1 MTNKNNQ
8 QGFSSLMG
16 FLLSVI
22 GFAVGVGSMWR
33 FPYVTGTNGG
43 ALFILTY
50 VLVIVLIGIP
60 LLTAEISIGY
70 RSQKTAVHAYQDLA
84 PGKSWYLCG
93 WLHVL
98 VALLVFAYT
107 LPIYAWIL
115 TYIWRTGTAFFAGLM
130 PDAVR
135 DAFIGLTTDYKT
147 MFFFAAI
154 NLGLIALVVKNGLE
168 NGIERLNMILL
179 PLLALIVVI
188 CIVIGLQYEGSNA
201 GLAYLFKPDFSQFS
215 LKSVTAAVGQA
226 FFAIGIGMLA
236 SMVFGSYLK
245 RKNANVLRDSSVI
258 SLAIVCAGI
267 AAGLM
272 IFPIVFA
279 FGLEPSAGVGLT
291 MITLPNVFNH
301 MAGGQLV
308 GVLFYVGFYFAA
320 FTSAIGLCE
329 AIVGVF
335 MDVFRLSRK
344 KALSIVMLF
353 AAVIGSCAIAVPGFL
368 DVIDLVT
375 SNYLLVISGFTI
387 TVFAGWVW
395 GVDNMLDAA
404 SVKPPFLRAWLS
416 VSVKYVCPLAI
427 LIVFLANFF

>member
-33 FPYVTGTNGG
+33 FPYVTGSNGG

-70 RSQKTAVHAYQDLA
+70 RAQKTAVHAYQDLA
-84 PGKSWYLCG
+84 PGKPWYLCG

-98 VALLVFAYT
+98 VALVVFSYT

-115 TYIWRTGTAFFAGLM
+115 TYIWRTGTAFFAGM
-130 PDAVR
+130 APDTVR
-135 DAFIGLTTDYKT
+135 DAFIGLTTNYKT

-201 GLAYLFKPDFSQFS
+201 GLAYLFKPDFGQFS

-344 KALSIVMLF
+344 KALFIVMLF
-353 AAVIGSCAIAVPGFL
+353 AVVIGACAIAVPGFL

-375 SNYLLVISGFTI
+375 SNYLLVISGFAI
-387 TVFAGWVW
+387 TVFSGWVW

-404 SVKPPFLRAWLS
+404 SVKHMFLRAWLS

>member
-1 MTNKNNQ
+1 MTEKDNP

-16 FLLSVI
+16 FLLSII

-50 VLVIVLIGIP
+50 IAVIVLIGIP
-60 LLTAEISIGY
+60 LLTAEISMGY
-70 RSQKTAVHAYQDLA
+70 RAQKTAIHAYQDLA
-84 PGKSWYLCG
+84 PGKPWYWCG

-98 VALLVFAYT
+98 VALLVLTYT

-115 TYIWRTGTAFFAGLM
+115 TYVWRTGTAFFAGMM
-130 PDAVR
+130 PDVVR

-147 MFFFAAI
+147 VFFFAAV

-168 NGIERLNMILL
+168 TGVERLNKILL
-179 PLLALIVVI
+179 PLLALIIVI
-188 CIVIGLQYEGSNA
+188 CIAIGLQYEGSGA

-245 RKNANVLRDSSVI
+245 RQNASILRDSSII
-258 SLAIVCAGI
+258 SLAIVCAGV

-272 IFPIVFA
+272 IFPVVFA
-279 FGLEPSAGVGLT
+279 FGLEPAAGVGLT

-301 MAGGQLV
+301 MAGGQIV

-320 FTSAIGLCE
+320 FTSAIGVCE
-329 AIVGVF
+329 AIVGVL
-335 MDVFRLSRK
+335 MDVFHLSRK
-344 KALSIVMLF
+344 KALSIVLLF
-353 AAVIGSCAIAVPGFL
+353 AVIIGSCSIAVPGFL
-368 DVIDLVT
+368 DVIDVVT
-375 SNYLLVISGFTI
+375 SNYLLVISGFAI

-404 SVKPPFLRAWLS
+404 SVKNPLLRAWLR
-416 VSVKYVCPLAI
+416 VSVKYLCPVAI